1 MSAVTEQRHKQRH
14 KQEGMSFLF
23 VILIVIML
31 GFFAMCAI
39 RMFPI
44 YFEYLSVK
52 EIISKVSGE
61 YDVQADSIADIRRR
75 LDNLFNTN
83 QIYAIKPRDVEVF
96 RKEGKTYIDASYE
109 ARVPLFWRF
118 DAVMKFDDLDYIA
131 GSSERVAV
139 E

>member
-1 MSAVTEQRHKQRH
+1 MKHYQPIRRQR
-14 KQEGMSFLF
+14 GMSLLFLIIIALM
-23 VILIVIML
+23 V

-39 RMFPI
+39 RMFPL
-44 YFEYLSVK
+44 YFEYLSVR
-52 EIISKVSGE
+52 EIVTKVAGE
-61 YDVQADSIADIRRR
+61 YDPKTNTIADIRRK

-96 RKEGKTYIDASYE
+96 REEGDTYIDASYE

-118 DAVMKFDDLDYIA
+118 DAVMKFDDLKYVA
-131 GSSERVAV
+131 GEPGGEPV